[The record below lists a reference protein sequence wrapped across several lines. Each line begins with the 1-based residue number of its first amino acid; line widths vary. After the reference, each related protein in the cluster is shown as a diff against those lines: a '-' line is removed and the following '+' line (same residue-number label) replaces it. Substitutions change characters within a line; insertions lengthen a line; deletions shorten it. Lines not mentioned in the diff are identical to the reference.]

1 MGKLEIANTLQ
12 LDCESSEAG
21 IAALR
26 EEYQILLDAGVGLEE
41 SNHWLDSEEEILS
54 KLPLLEKQNIKVNIR
69 SYHIHKELYLTKR
82 GLTHLALGLESNMER
97 RWWLAGCCKGHKC
110 HRRRNEREGR
120 EP

>member
-1 MGKLEIANTLQ
+1 MRKLESANTLQ

-26 EEYQILLDAGVGLEE
+26 EEYQILLEAGVGLEE

-54 KLPLLEKQNIKVNIR
+54 KLPLLEKQNIKVDFQ
-69 SYHIHKELYLTKR
+69 SYDVHNELYRTKQ
-82 GLTHLALGLESNMER
+82 GLTHLGLGLESNMER
-97 RWWLAGCCKGHKC
+97 RWWLAGCGKGHKR
-110 HRRRNEREGR
+110 HRKRNEREGR